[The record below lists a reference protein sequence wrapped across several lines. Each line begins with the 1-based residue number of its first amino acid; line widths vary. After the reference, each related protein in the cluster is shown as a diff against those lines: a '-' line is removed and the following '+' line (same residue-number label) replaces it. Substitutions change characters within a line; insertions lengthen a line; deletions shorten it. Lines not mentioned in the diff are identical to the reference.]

1 MLEALIDEPDFEWL
15 MIDVGY
21 VKVHAHGTG
30 AVRLNNGRKEQ
41 TSLRVLDSQS
51 VKNTNSA
58 ESNGYDAG
66 KRISG
71 IKRHIA
77 VDTQGL
83 PTCYPRDYG

>member
-30 AVRLNNGRKEQ
+30 AVRLNNGWKEQ
-41 TSLRVLDSQS
+41 ISLRVLDSQS

-58 ESNGYDAG
+58 ESNGYDAA
-66 KRISG
+66 REYQASN
-71 IKRHIA
+71 
-77 VDTQGL
+77 DTSQWTLRGPHML
-83 PTCYPRDYG
+83 ST